1 MKTVANQIL
10 IIVLICSFLTGC
22 ASQSLAAI
30 PVAGSLNQEEMTP
43 TATSEFLQAPG
54 DATATPTPFQPL
66 PPTPVYLPTS
76 TPAPTATALPTAT
89 VIAQAGGKK
98 GNGLVQP
105 AGQINILLLGADAR
119 PGQKLFRTDTIIL
132 ATVNPQLGTVNLLSF
147 PRDLYINI
155 PGRGQ
160 DRINTPYEYGGW
172 PLLAK
177 TFAYNFGI
185 TPDHYVVINFSN
197 FKQLVDSLGGLEINV
212 GANLTDYRYPHG
224 YVTIPKGRVKM
235 DADTILWYVRSRKT
249 TNDLAR
255 NHRQQEVLQAI
266 GEKLLSMNAVRRA
279 PEFYSFYKDN
289 VTTDLSFTD
298 MIPFIPLAAGLADG
312 SKLRHYYV
320 GANNVKNWITPGGA
334 MVLLP
339 NMEGIRSV
347 LRRSLN
353 AQ

>member
-1 MKTVANQIL
+1 M
-10 IIVLICSFLTGC
+10 
-22 ASQSLAAI
+22 
-30 PVAGSLNQEEMTP
+30 
-43 TATSEFLQAPG
+43 
-54 DATATPTPFQPL
+54 
-66 PPTPVYLPTS
+66 
-76 TPAPTATALPTAT
+76 
-89 VIAQAGGKK
+89 
-98 GNGLVQP
+98 VQP

-132 ATVNPQLGTVNLLSF
+132 ATINPQLGTVNLLSF

-155 PGRGQ
+155 PGKGQ

-197 FKQLVDSLGGLEINV
+197 FKQLVDSLGGLDINV
-212 GANLTDYRYPHG
+212 ESPLTDYRYPHG

-320 GANNVKNWITPGGA
+320 GAGNVKNWITPGGRNGA
-334 MVLLP
+334 VAEYGGDSQCIEKIPQCTMRVFTAPGACRCGRLP
-339 NMEGIRSV
+339 
-347 LRRSLN
+347 LRVAAKMMKHLHPNDTKITNLEKGLGYQRR
-353 AQ
+353 